1 MAIQQI
7 GGRNVYVITGSG
19 STGGRTSTGQSWAD
33 LVTQQ
38 RYTLYDAAYKQALR
52 EYESGKL
59 SNKELKRRRDQIQ
72 KELEGEKLRHS
83 QNIKDIELRKLS
95 DISQTQRANLT
106 SANAAAR
113 SQTAKSEEEKI
124 PGYEEYLDTLTD
136 TILEKNNKILRAR
149 KNVEQIQDE
158 IVKEKFKSDTDMY
171 AFINSPEYQDLKA
184 KGALDTTAQS
194 LGLLAE
200 QRQKAEEEKLKLARD
215 PEYLTDRNKFEEYYK
230 QQKNI
235 KGSAVSEFKPKS
247 LRSQEEKFDA
257 LIQQEKDAI
266 GSIDERLANL
276 DFEEQDTIDV
286 LERAGQLTREMES
299 RPIRQPREPRER
311 SRFRRAEMEALGE
324 EPEPNVPLQL
334 SGADPT
340 AMTDTAVTE
349 APAIAEPE
357 GITLEYGTPE
367 QQQMVKGL
375 KAYNTPTEVVQ
386 PDNTLT
392 EVVPPRVERLGTLP
406 QFEEVEEV
414 EVASGPQSS
423 RKAIRKNIQNQF
435 KQVRN
440 LDDTEKTTVAIQL
453 LEEYKDQF
461 GVSSKEYNKYK
472 KLILDELE
480 KSQNP
485 EEARAHRSA
494 EQYIKKDPTAAANL
508 AVPKKIGVS
517 FNVPQNIQE
526 LIQGVF
532 GGYIQK
538 FANEEL
544 DLAELDRLRT
554 NAINEINKKPMPYG
568 KKDALELI
576 DIMYWTVIE
585 QSR

>member
-59 SNKELKRRRDQIQ
+59 SNKELKRRHDQIQ

-95 DISQTQRANLT
+95 DISQTERANLT
-106 SANAAAR
+106 SANVAAR
-113 SQTAKSEEEKI
+113 GRAAKSEEEQI
-124 PGYEEYLDTLTD
+124 PGYAEYLDTLTD
-136 TILEKNNKILRAR
+136 TIIEKNNKILRAR

-158 IVKEKFKSDTDMY
+158 VVKEKFKSDTDMY
-171 AFINSPEYQDLKA
+171 AFINSPDYEDLKA

-200 QRQKAEEEKLKLARD
+200 QRQKAVEEIQTLKRNPKYKD
-215 PEYLTDRNKFEEYYK
+215 DRNKFEEYYK
-230 QQKNI
+230 QQNNI
-235 KGSAVSEFKPKS
+235 KGSAVSEFKPKR
-247 LRSQEEKFDA
+247 LRSQEEKYDA
-257 LIQQEKDAI
+257 LIQQEEDAI
-266 GSIDERLANL
+266 DSIDTRLANI

-311 SRFRRAEMEALGE
+311 GRFRRAEMEALGE

-367 QQQMVKGL
+367 QQQMVEGL

-517 FNVPQNIQE
+517 VNVTKDTQD